1 MCASTD
7 RPNDVM
13 PGEDK
18 LRGELRRNE
27 PMAKHVSWRTGGTAD
42 QFYIPADIAD
52 MCAYLRCLPSD
63 MQVYCIGLG
72 SNLLVRDGGVRG
84 AVILLHGALRN
95 IRLDDMHQEYG
106 VIYADAGVAAPK
118 LARFA
123 ANQNLV
129 GGEFLAG
136 IPGTVGGALAMNA
149 GCYGSETWQLAVRVL
164 TINRHGQLQQRNR
177 DDYTV
182 AYRHV
187 QLNVAS
193 EEWFVGAWFVLP
205 IGDGEV
211 SKLTIKEL
219 LQRRTSSQPL
229 GQPNAGSVFR
239 NPQGEYAACLI
250 ENCGLK
256 GKQVGGAQISAKH
269 ANFIVNL
276 GTASAADIEDLIG
289 IAAATV
295 AMQAGVELK
304 CEVRIIGER
313 LRRNS

>member
-1 MCASTD
+1 
-7 RPNDVM
+7 M
-13 PGEDK
+13 PGEGK

-27 PMAKHVSWRTGGTAD
+27 PMAKHVSWRVGGAAE

-52 MCAYLRCLPSD
+52 MGAYLRCLPSD
-63 MQVYCIGLG
+63 MPVYCIGLG

-84 AVILLHGALRN
+84 AVILLHSALHK
-95 IRLDDMHQEYG
+95 IRLDDMYQEYG

-164 TINRHGQLQQRNR
+164 TINRQGQLQQRNR
-177 DDYTV
+177 DAYTL

-187 QLNVAS
+187 QLDEAS

-205 IGDGEV
+205 RGDGEV

-219 LQRRTSSQPL
+219 LQRRIASQPL

-239 NPQGEYAACLI
+239 NPKGDYAAGLI
-250 ENCGLK
+250 ETCGLK
-256 GKQVGGAQISAKH
+256 GKQVGGAQISNKH

-295 AMQAGVELK
+295 AVQTGVELQ